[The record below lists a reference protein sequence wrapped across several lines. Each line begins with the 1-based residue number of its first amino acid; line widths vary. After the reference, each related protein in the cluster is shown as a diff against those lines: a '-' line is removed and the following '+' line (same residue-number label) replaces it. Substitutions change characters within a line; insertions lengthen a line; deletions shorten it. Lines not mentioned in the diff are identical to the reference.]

1 MKPLTPT
8 ARRLNKVGGADLW
21 RHFTIDMDGFVE

>member
-1 MKPLTPT
+1 MKPPPT
-8 ARRLNKVGGADLW
+8 ARRLNKVGDADLW